1 MPNSPLHHS
10 AHSFVDSE
18 GDIDNLIT
26 RTEKEGD
33 NLPEATGSSFGFAK
47 LWVVE
52 KDTMEEIP
60 EDVSG
65 EAQDDGFW
73 NDVIARAAAE
83 KAKAKAAEVTGR
95 GAKRRAAV
103 AQVPLKS

>member
-1 MPNSPLHHS
+1 MRLTLT
-10 AHSFVDSE
+10 DSE
-18 GDIDNLIT
+18 ADIDNLIA

-33 NLPEATGSSFGFAK
+33 EIPEVTNSSFGFAK

-52 KDTMEEIP
+52 KDTMEEVV
-60 EDVSG
+60 EDVSAD
-65 EAQDDGFW
+65 AQDDGFW
-73 NDVIARAAAE
+73 GNVLARAAAE

-103 AQVPLKS
+103 AQVLNIAPLCAT

>member
-1 MPNSPLHHS
+1 MRLTL
-10 AHSFVDSE
+10 ADSE
-18 GDIDNLIT
+18 ADIDNLIA

-33 NLPEATGSSFGFAK
+33 EIPEVTNSSFGFAK

-52 KDTMEEIP
+52 KDTMEEVV
-60 EDVSG
+60 EDVSAD
-65 EAQDDGFW
+65 AQDDGFW
-73 NDVIARAAAE
+73 GNVLARAAAE

-103 AQVPLKS
+103 AQVLNIAPLCAT